1 MSKEYTKEEYQ
12 ALLSNPEE
20 WKKLPQKEKFKL
32 KMKFDPTFKYCV
44 FGFIGLSI
52 LLIVLVIISICSAG
66 SSKSNYGLLFRTY
79 ELGKRYNTHPNFGT
93 AQETFTDRGQ
103 RFFTTGFD
111 YLAKKPAD
119 SSADKQKLADN
130 LINETTEQIKDITTE
145 PVQQQEQIRDTSIN
159 AESGITGTTYESGE
173 NVDIKP
179 EAVSNSGQVVETSP
193 TESFGTCRYMNNFG
207 DLTNQG
213 LNSSKIAQAEENAGT
228 SVSLDQQAMAEK
240 MGFTRMK
247 K

>member
-1 MSKEYTKEEYQ
+1 MSDIDTKVETVE
-12 ALLSNPEE
+12 
-20 WKKLPQKEKFKL
+20 QKESLMSRFKDKFKND
-32 KMKFDPTFKYCV
+32 KTFKYCV

-93 AQETFTDRGQ
+93 AQEGFTDRGQ

-145 PVQQQEQIRDTSIN
+145 PVQQQQEQIRDTSIN

-213 LNSSKIAQAEENAGT
+213 LNGSKIAQAEENAGT